1 MPRPV
6 SDPPRAARDC
16 PQCADVKPQAQL
28 RIIAKAQLAIMLK
41 QGRHGDNAVVPPPRA
56 NRPPRAPHC
65 QYTLRALVHA
75 SNGRLR
81 TFRLQDQVERGA
93 KREASEGSEPV
104 SELRSPASGDG
115 GGDGERAKRVSS
127 TSSRSTVGSASDSGD
142 YQDAEY
148 YSDTEPVRP
157 PPACVPR

>member
-1 MPRPV
+1 MPRPA

-28 RIIAKAQLAIMLK
+28 RIIAS
-41 QGRHGDNAVVPPPRA
+41 HAVVPPPRA

-81 TFRLQDQVERGA
+81 TFRLQDQVEREA
-93 KREASEGSEPV
+93 KREASEDSEPV